1 MFSSNKK
8 SNNNNAIIGD
18 SRTVPLDFFVYLINE
33 YVSMSF
39 KKKDNSLEKLGAEVG
54 SRLYEG
60 ILFQNS
66 LYNKKEKRE
75 TKFIDILQYAQ
86 TKLFP
91 ILFGK
96 KGDSL
101 QSFTSDR
108 KVTFINIYQYPFKIV
123 DNNSNSIN

>member
-1 MFSSNKK
+1 MYSSNKK
-8 SNNNNAIIGD
+8 SKSNPIIGE
-18 SRTVPLDFFVYLINE
+18 SRKVPLNFFVYLINE

-60 ILFQNS
+60 ILFQQS
-66 LYNKKEKRE
+66 PYNKKDKRE
-75 TKFIDILQYAQ
+75 TKKLEILQYTQ
-86 TKLFP
+86 IHLFP
-91 ILFGK
+91 ILFNK

-108 KVTFINIYQYPFKIV
+108 KVNL
-123 DNNSNSIN
+123 

>member
-1 MFSSNKK
+1 MYSSNKK
-8 SNNNNAIIGD
+8 NKSNPIID
-18 SRTVPLDFFVYLINE
+18 ESRSVPLDFFVYLINE

-39 KKKDNSLEKLGAEVG
+39 KKKDNSLEKLGTEVG

-60 ILFQNS
+60 ILFQDS

-75 TKFIDILQYAQ
+75 IKILEILQYTQ
-86 TKLFP
+86 LQLFP
-91 ILFGK
+91 ILFNK

-108 KVTFINIYQYPFKIV
+108 KVIF
-123 DNNSNSIN
+123 